1 MNKEKI
7 EQPVPEWFNGVIYD
21 KGDIVANRFSGE
33 EIELNNVELS
43 MYDFVMGASIT
54 VEMGMFNTPLH
65 VKDLRKACIAS
76 SKNTLSLTLNFF
88 ITIVLLCYTLH
99 RIVLSFHL

>member
-1 MNKEKI
+1 MNKTK
-7 EQPVPEWFNGVIYD
+7 EQPVPKWFNGVIYD

-54 VEMGMFNTPLH
+54 VEMGIFNTPLH
-65 VKDLRKACIAS
+65 VKDLRRGLKWFMKYNPEAYM
-76 SKNTLSLTLNFF
+76 
-88 ITIVLLCYTLH
+88 VLLD
-99 RIVLSFHL
+99 

>member
-1 MNKEKI
+1 MNKTK
-7 EQPVPEWFNGVIYD
+7 EQPVPKWFNGVIYD

-54 VEMGMFNTPLH
+54 IEMGMFNTPNH
-65 VKDLRKACIAS
+65 VKDLRAGLQWFMKY
-76 SKNTLSLTLNFF
+76 NTEAYM
-88 ITIVLLCYTLH
+88 VLLD
-99 RIVLSFHL
+99 

>member
-1 MNKEKI
+1 MNKTK
-7 EQPVPEWFNGVIYD
+7 EQPVPKWFNGVIYD

-54 VEMGMFNTPLH
+54 IEMGMFSTPNH
-65 VKDLRKACIAS
+65 VKDLRAGLQWFMKYNPEAYM
-76 SKNTLSLTLNFF
+76 
-88 ITIVLLCYTLH
+88 VLLD
-99 RIVLSFHL
+99 

>member
-7 EQPVPEWFNGVIYD
+7 EQLVPKWFNGVIYD

-54 VEMGMFNTPLH
+54 VEMGIFNTSKH
-65 VKDLRKACIAS
+65 VQDLRKG
-76 SKNTLSLTLNFF
+76 LSWFRTHSPEAYM
-88 ITIVLLCYTLH
+88 VLLD
-99 RIVLSFHL
+99 

>member
-7 EQPVPEWFNGVIYD
+7 EQLVPKWFNGVIYD

-54 VEMGMFNTPLH
+54 VEMGIFNTPNH
-65 VKDLRKACIAS
+65 VKDLRRGLEWFMKYNIEAYM
-76 SKNTLSLTLNFF
+76 
-88 ITIVLLCYTLH
+88 VLLD
-99 RIVLSFHL
+99 